1 MTGARAFRLLLLALL
16 ALCLLG
22 GCGSIKRK
30 LGIGPAHALLRSL
43 TVAADAGANLG
54 NGTQLDIVVVYSSAA
69 VARMPKTGPDWFRQ
83 RDALQKE
90 LGKDIAVLPQE
101 VETPSAS
108 FTVKLPRDTRKKGL
122 AVFAFANYA
131 APEGWPVVALT
142 TYKKAALRLQAN
154 AVTVAEQ

>member
-1 MTGARAFRLLLLALL
+1 MTGARVFRLLLLALL

-43 TVAADAGANLG
+43 TVAAEAGANLG

-90 LGKDIAVLPQE
+90 LGKDIVVLPQE
-101 VETPSAS
+101 VETPSPS
-108 FTVKLPRDTRKKGL
+108 FAVKLPRDTRKKGL

-131 APEGWPVVALT
+131 APEGWPVIALT

-154 AVTVAEQ
+154 VVTVAEQ

>member
-1 MTGARAFRLLLLALL
+1 MTGARIFRLLLLALL

-43 TVAADAGANLG
+43 TVAAEAGANLG

-90 LGKDIAVLPQE
+90 LGKDIVVLPQE

-108 FTVKLPRDTRKKGL
+108 FAVKLPRDTRKKGL

-131 APEGWPVVALT
+131 APEGWPVIALT

-154 AVTVAEQ
+154 VVTVAEQ

>member
-16 ALCLLG
+16 VLCLLG

-43 TVAADAGANLG
+43 TVAAEAGANLG

-90 LGKDIAVLPQE
+90 LGKDIVVLPQE
-101 VETPSAS
+101 V
-108 FTVKLPRDTRKKGL
+108 
-122 AVFAFANYA
+122 
-131 APEGWPVVALT
+131 
-142 TYKKAALRLQAN
+142 
-154 AVTVAEQ
+154 

>member
-1 MTGARAFRLLLLALL
+1 MTGARIFRLLLLALL

-90 LGKDIAVLPQE
+90 LGKDIVVLPQE

-108 FTVKLPRDTRKKGL
+108 FAVKLPRDTRKKGL

-131 APEGWPVVALT
+131 APEGWPVIALT

-154 AVTVAEQ
+154 VVTVAEQ

>member
-1 MTGARAFRLLLLALL
+1 MTGARVFRLLLLALL

-30 LGIGPAHALLRSL
+30 LGIGPAHALLHSL
-43 TVAADAGANLG
+43 TVAADTGANLG

-154 AVTVAEQ
+154 VVTVAEQ

>member
-1 MTGARAFRLLLLALL
+1 MTGARIFRLLLLALL

-43 TVAADAGANLG
+43 TVAAEADANLG

-108 FTVKLPRDTRKKGL
+108 FAVKLPRDTRKKGL

-131 APEGWPVVALT
+131 APEGWPVIALT

-154 AVTVAEQ
+154 VVTVAEQ